1 MNFIPIIMVV
11 TFSIAYHVGQKS
23 TPSGLNPMVAL
34 IVTYLTASVVSII
47 AYFLFIPKEGA
58 IGMIA
63 SLKQVNWASYVLGF
77 AVVGLELGYLLAYRA
92 GWNITLTSLISNSL
106 VALLLIPVGM
116 FFFKESLSAN
126 TVSCSVFRVCSLF
139 LNSLPKG
146 VSYEK
151 IHYRR
156 RLLGGLSRSENWHRP
171 G

>member
-1 MNFIPIIMVV
+1 MNFLPIIMAV

-58 IGMIA
+58 IGIIA

-116 FFFKESLSAN
+116 FLFKEALSTN
-126 TVSCSVFRVCSLF
+126 TVIGILLCLSGLF
-139 LNSLPKG
+139 FISK
-146 VSYEK
+146 
-151 IHYRR
+151 
-156 RLLGGLSRSENWHRP
+156 
-171 G
+171 

>member
-1 MNFIPIIMVV
+1 MNFLPIIMAV

-58 IGMIA
+58 IGILS

-116 FFFKESLSAN
+116 FFFKESLSTN
-126 TVSCSVFRVCSLF
+126 TVIGILLCLSGLF
-139 LNSLPKG
+139 FISK
-146 VSYEK
+146 
-151 IHYRR
+151 
-156 RLLGGLSRSENWHRP
+156 
-171 G
+171 